1 MSEINNFS
9 DYTNKY
15 NTNVDYSYLFGGMQT
30 PSAGSGFSLSDYV
43 SIKNGSYGKLLKAYY
58 AKQDAEKASSGG
70 DTVQKSTLMKTGAD
84 ALKKSVEAL
93 KNDELWEK
101 KVIKEK
107 DETTGEE
114 IEVTDFDRDAI
125 AKAVKSFVEDYN
137 DVVQQAGNS
146 NSRDV
151 LRDAVWMTGMTE
163 SSEKMLSKIGISVGK
178 GNKLELDEETLKKA
192 DIHSLKTLFTGYN
205 SFADKISMKA
215 NSISNAAARTSGTYK
230 SNGTYNSAL
239 SELVSK
245 KVDEEV

>member
-1 MSEINNFS
+1 
-9 DYTNKY
+9 
-15 NTNVDYSYLFGGMQT
+15 
-30 PSAGSGFSLSDYV
+30 
-43 SIKNGSYGKLLKAYY
+43 
-58 AKQDAEKASSGG
+58 
-70 DTVQKSTLMKTGAD
+70 
-84 ALKKSVEAL
+84 
-93 KNDELWEK
+93 
-101 KVIKEK
+101 
-107 DETTGEE
+107 
-114 IEVTDFDRDAI
+114 
-125 AKAVKSFVEDYN
+125 
-137 DVVQQAGNS
+137 
-146 NSRDV
+146 
-151 LRDAVWMTGMTE
+151 MTGMTE